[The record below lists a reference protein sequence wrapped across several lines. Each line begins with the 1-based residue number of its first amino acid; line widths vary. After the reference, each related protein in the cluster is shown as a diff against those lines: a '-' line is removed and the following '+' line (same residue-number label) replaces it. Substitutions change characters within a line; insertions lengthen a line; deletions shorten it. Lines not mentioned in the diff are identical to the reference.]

1 MNSQGG
7 KANKFYNKRV
17 LVTGVCGTVGKE
29 LIRQLLKNSE
39 FNPSEVIGIDNNESE
54 IFFLD
59 QDYLEDSR
67 ANFFLGDLRD
77 KDTLIKVSKGVDII
91 FHAAALKHVVL
102 CERSPFEA
110 VQTNILGVQNIIS
123 AAFENNVEKVI
134 FTSSDKAVNPT
145 NVMGTSKLM
154 GERLITAANSSSYS
168 CNAPIFA
175 STRFGNVLGSN
186 GSVIPIFQ
194 KQIQDGGPVTLTDN
208 DMTRFIMTIEQSA
221 KLVLESADL
230 AKGGEVFITKMP
242 VIKISTLAEV
252 MIEKLADS
260 FGHDA
265 NEIKVEVIGSKP
277 GEKLY
282 EELMSDEETR
292 RSVELDN
299 YFSVLPA
306 FRGMYSE
313 INYNYENLRSDKV
326 TNPYNSAKEKCL
338 SKNELKTFLLSNNL
352 LSSKPE
358 GVKGQ
363 RYWPGDKN

>member
-1 MNSQGG
+1 VNSQNGVE
-7 KANKFYNKRV
+7 KKFSNKRI
-17 LVTGVCGTVGKE
+17 LVTGACGTVGKE
-29 LIRQLLKNSE
+29 LIRQLLKSSE
-39 FNPSEVIGIDNNESE
+39 FNPQEVLGIDNNESE

-59 QDYLEDSR
+59 QDYLEESR

-123 AAFENNVEKVI
+123 AAFENGVEKVI

-194 KQIQDGGPVTLTDN
+194 KQIQLGGPVTLTDY

-221 KLVLESADL
+221 RLVLESADL

-242 VIKISTLAEV
+242 VIKISTLAEA
-252 MIEKLADS
+252 MIEELADG
-260 FGHDA
+260 FGYSVND
-265 NEIKVEVIGSKP
+265 IKVEVIGSKP

-292 RSVELDN
+292 RSLELDN

-306 FRGMYSE
+306 FRGMYSD
-313 INYNYENLRSDKV
+313 IDYDYKNLKSDKV
-326 TNPYNSAKEKCL
+326 TNPYNSAKENPL
-338 SKNELKTFLLSNNL
+338 SKAELKRFLLDNNL
-352 LSSKPE
+352 LDLKSE
-358 GVKGQ
+358 DVKVQ